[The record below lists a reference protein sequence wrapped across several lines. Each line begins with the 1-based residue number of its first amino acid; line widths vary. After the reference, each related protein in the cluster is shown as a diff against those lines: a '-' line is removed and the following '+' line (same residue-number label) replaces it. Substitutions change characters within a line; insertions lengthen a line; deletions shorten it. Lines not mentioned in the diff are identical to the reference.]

1 MMITRNQ
8 CIVPCVAEHK
18 VCVRLNLARSLI
30 PWCFTVAAHDRKQIA
45 DAGSAPTGRRVQRHI
60 KANFLCHCCQ
70 CADMRLALRSLQ
82 TADVAVLILD
92 LNTDHRTAVL
102 FHASIDLRIN
112 LFPEPS
118 DIVKIFLV
126 VTADRHALFLSLD
139 DPVWESAVPH
149 FPVHKRSDT
158 QEYRQSDF
166 PAQSYK
172 RSDIPASFKIKHIF
186 LFLVVNPDHIGRD
199 DRNSARL
206 YFAQ

>member
-1 MMITRNQ
+1 
-8 CIVPCVAEHK
+8 
-18 VCVRLNLARSLI
+18 
-30 PWCFTVAAHDRKQIA
+30 
-45 DAGSAPTGRRVQRHI
+45 
-60 KANFLCHCCQ
+60 
-70 CADMRLALRSLQ
+70 MRLALRSLQ
-82 TADVAVLILD
+82 AADVAVLILD
-92 LNTDHRTAVL
+92 LNADHRAAVL
-102 FHASIDLRIN
+102 FHASIDLLID

-172 RSDIPASFKIKHIF
+172 RSDIPASFKSNTF
-186 LFLVVNPDHIGRD
+186 
-199 DRNSARL
+199 SSSSW
-206 YFAQ
+206 